1 MPFNAIADP
10 IFYAVAVPAVLLV
23 GISKGGFAGGFGML
37 GVPLMALII
46 SPLEAAAIFLPILI
60 LMDMQGVWVYRKKW
74 TFGILKLLI
83 PAAGIGIGIGW
94 ATAGLVN
101 EAAVRLIIGVIAL
114 SFAINHWT
122 GGAIFRDTGAGP
134 ARRSGLFWGGVA
146 GFTSFV
152 SHAGGPPY
160 QVYTLRLGLDKMVY
174 VGTSVY
180 FFAAVNLIKLGPYIA
195 IGSLDLSQLGT
206 ALLLM
211 PLAPIGMMIG
221 IWLLKKID
229 PEPFYRI
236 AYIGLFLAGL
246 KLSTDGLTALL

>member
-10 IFYAVAVPAVLLV
+10 AFYAVAVPAVLLV

-37 GVPLMALII
+37 GVPLMALVI
-46 SPLEAAAIFLPILI
+46 SPLEAAAVLLPILI
-60 LMDMQGVWVYRKKW
+60 VMDMQGMWVYRKYW
-74 TFGILKLLI
+74 QAGALKLLI
-83 PAAGIGIGIGW
+83 PSAAIGIGVGW
-94 ATAGLVN
+94 ATAGLVD
-101 EAAVRLIIGVIAL
+101 EAAVRLIIGLIAL

-122 GGAIFRDTGAGP
+122 GGAIFRDHGTTPHKSRGA
-134 ARRSGLFWGGVA
+134 FWGAVA

-160 QVYTLRLGLDKMVY
+160 QVYALRLDLDKMVY

-180 FFAAVNLIKLGPYIA
+180 FFAAINLIKLGPYVA

-206 ALLLM
+206 AVILM
-211 PLAPIGMMIG
+211 PLAPVGMLIG
-221 IWLLKKID
+221 IRLLKRLD
-229 PEPFYRI
+229 PGPFYRI

-246 KLSTDGLTALL
+246 KLAYDGVTALV